1 MRIRFGN
8 TLVLIG
14 MLHATANALE
24 LGHIGLTYPIVEEDA
39 LISLH
44 RKLQQLD
51 QSGELAAHQRQAQE
65 KIVRSI
71 ESPQPIAGLSTANQR
86 ATYYVDPTL
95 TFDEAIKD
103 HTGRI
108 IIAAGTKINPLAHI
122 RLSKRLVFFDGRD
135 ALQAEKVK
143 QMVVTYKEAIKPI
156 LVGGS
161 FMQTMRTWG
170 KPVYFDQ
177 YGKLVKRFQITAV
190 PAIVSQDTEIA
201 TRLKVEMIPAEE
213 LQ

>member
-14 MLHATANALE
+14 MLHATAYALD

-39 LISLH
+39 LLSLH

-65 KIVRSI
+65 QIVRSI
-71 ESPQPIAGLSTANQR
+71 ESPQAVSGLTTADRR
-86 ATYYVDPTL
+86 ATHYIDPTL

-103 HTGRI
+103 HTDRI

-135 ALQAEKVK
+135 ALQTEKVK
-143 QMVVTYKEAIKPI
+143 QMVATYKEAIKPI

-161 FMQTMRTWG
+161 FMQTMRAWG

-190 PAIVSQDTEIA
+190 PAIVSQDTEMT
-201 TRLKVEMIPAEE
+201 TRLKVEAIPAEE

>member
-1 MRIRFGN
+1 MRIPFGN
-8 TLVLIG
+8 SLVLLG
-14 MLHATANALE
+14 MLHATAYALE

-39 LISLH
+39 LLSLQK
-44 RKLQQLD
+44 KLQHLD
-51 QSGELAAHQRQAQE
+51 QTGELGLQQQQAQE
-65 KIVRSI
+65 RIMRSI
-71 ESPQPIAGLSTANQR
+71 ESPQSVFGLTTADKR
-86 ATYYVDPTL
+86 AIHYIDPTL

-108 IIAAGTKINPLAHI
+108 IIASGSKINPLEHI

-135 ALQAEKVK
+135 ALQTEKVK
-143 QMVVTYKEAIKPI
+143 QMLVTYKEAIKPI

-177 YGKLVKRFQITAV
+177 YGKLVKRFQINAV

-201 TRLKVEMIPAEE
+201 TRLKVETIPAEE